1 MIRKNNELTLTTPEG
16 VLEAIGAKDFRSIS
30 KKQLLEFC
38 SQIPNMDPKVAL
50 ACIEQFPKFAD
61 SCRYIID
68 SFERSLNTVLQDDQ
82 LAQSSSIQAYQAA
95 LESLQE
101 RAKDPTLSIEESRQ
115 LAMDMVDIGDKIYML
130 YKDHQAFADSLHKRH
145 CVMLMTVVLALG
157 SVIGLKLLGNKNE
170 G

>member
-1 MIRKNNELTLTTPEG
+1 MTRKNNELTLTTPEG

-101 RAKDPTLSIEESRQ
+101 RAKDPALSIEESRQ

-145 CVMLMTVVLALG
+145 CVMLVTVVLALG
-157 SVIGLKLLGNKNE
+157 SAIGIKFLENKK
-170 G
+170 